1 MPVVSLVAVAVNK
14 LIHLHMFEKIEILL
28 RQLVNNFDEIPAERK
43 VILQKLSVYVKEKML
58 ANEEINLV
66 YICTHNSRR
75 SHFGQVAAAIA
86 ASYFKIKNVHCFSGG
101 TQVTAFNTNAI
112 NALKKLG
119 FEINTKESDSKNPL
133 YQVAY
138 SNTQFEKC
146 FSKLYNDESNPKD
159 NFAAIMT
166 CSDAEQ
172 NCPFIAGAKIRI
184 GTTYNDPKEADNTK
198 EVNKVYVVRFK
209 QITTETLYAFSLATH
224 Q

>member
-1 MPVVSLVAVAVNK
+1 
-14 LIHLHMFEKIEILL
+14 MFEKIETLL
-28 RQLVNNFDEIPAERK
+28 RQLVKNFDEIPAERK
-43 VILQKLSVYVKEKML
+43 VILQKLSVYLKEKML

-112 NALKKLG
+112 NALEKLG
-119 FEINTKESDSKNPL
+119 FEINTKESDSKNPM

-146 FSKLYNDESNPKD
+146 FSNSIMALG
-159 NFAAIMT
+159 FIVCAIAFIFSMT
-166 CSDAEQ
+166 KNISW
-172 NCPFIAGAKIRI
+172 I
-184 GTTYNDPKEADNTK
+184 
-198 EVNKVYVVRFK
+198 
-209 QITTETLYAFSLATH
+209 AFSALDSHVLQIASWFFNSRFTTAFTKSSLSLKY
-224 Q
+224 